1 MNSEPSVLEIGV
13 RPMIARSEA
22 AFYRDLPFLLRAHVG
37 QWVAFHG
44 DERIG
49 FGGSQVELYRLCQL
63 LGLRSDE
70 FIVHQVGRW
79 AENDDCDAGI
89 DV

>member
-49 FGGSQVELYRLCQL
+49 FGRTQTELYRRCQKI
-63 LGLRSDE
+63 GLRSDE
-70 FIVHQVGRW
+70 FIVLQIGRW
-79 AENDDCDAGI
+79 AESDECEASH